1 MAPDARFGARRVLRP
16 GGKMAGERV
25 CSQIIAITAEG
36 RTGPIPPLLLS
47 FGPLHLSILWVAWT
61 NLSPHVHSTCLFF
74 GSRGPTS
81 PIQVCVPDMSVLS
94 TRVWVQQAAC
104 KGCKG
109 KRGPPGPSCSHPENP
124 SSSRQ
129 KRVFL
134 RSDPIG
140 KNGGLSLNTL
150 NKTVSTRR
158 GPKPCV
164 KGVKGNEALWSPPAP
179 TQKNPP
185 VRDKREFF

>member
-1 MAPDARFGARRVLRP
+1 MSTSVSFLLEAHLVSGRILPQGWRRKRVAKHR
-16 GGKMAGERV
+16 KHNRGEDR
-25 CSQIIAITAEG
+25 SY
-36 RTGPIPPLLLS
+36 PPPLSLSRPTHLS
-47 FGPLHLSILWVAWT
+47 FLWVAWTNLGPVTSTPPIYSLGRVDQPQPSRPLHLSILWVAWT

-129 KRVFL
+129 KRVF
-134 RSDPIG
+134 
-140 KNGGLSLNTL
+140 
-150 NKTVSTRR
+150 
-158 GPKPCV
+158 
-164 KGVKGNEALWSPPAP
+164 
-179 TQKNPP
+179 
-185 VRDKREFF
+185 